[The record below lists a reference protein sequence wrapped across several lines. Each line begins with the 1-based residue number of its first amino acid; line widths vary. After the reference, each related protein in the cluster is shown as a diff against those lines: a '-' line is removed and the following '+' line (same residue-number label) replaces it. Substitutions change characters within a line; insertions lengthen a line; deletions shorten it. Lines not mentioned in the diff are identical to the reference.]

1 MQTNRQDRRVLAR
14 HHWWHWV
21 LASAMLAVLA
31 LGIILLLPVR
41 PHSHREAIAML
52 LERHDQPAREIVVG
66 ELQRP
71 HSGNCLLHD
80 CRDRVASV
88 IVIQEQQF
96 SGRIVCRDDQ
106 GACLFSLPARNIYNE
121 PLADVAGISRFPRTF
136 EELVLVV
143 RAKLRSTI
151 ARLYGGRG

>member
-1 MQTNRQDRRVLAR
+1 MRTDLQYRQAMVRN
-14 HHWWHWV
+14 HWWRWA
-21 LASAMLAVLA
+21 LSSAMIAVLA
-31 LGIILLLPVR
+31 LGIVLLLPVR
-41 PHSHREAIAML
+41 PHTHREAIAML

-88 IVIQEQQF
+88 IVFQEQQF
-96 SGRIVCRDDQ
+96 YGRMVCHDGE
-106 GACLFSLPARNIYNE
+106 GACVFSLPALNIYNE
-121 PLADVAGISRFPRTF
+121 PLADMAGVSRYPRTF